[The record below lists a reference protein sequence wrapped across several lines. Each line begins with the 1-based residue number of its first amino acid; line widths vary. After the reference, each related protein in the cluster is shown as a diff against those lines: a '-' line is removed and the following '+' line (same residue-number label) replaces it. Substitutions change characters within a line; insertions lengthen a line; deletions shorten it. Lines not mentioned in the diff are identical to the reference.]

1 MRSSPP
7 KGALGCLCGRKKVS
21 RPPHTRPEAVVELS
35 NVERVTLRLL
45 ADAIVPRT
53 GNTWE
58 PLGGAASDLGGG
70 DLPARAVQEHQP
82 PDHQRHFRPL
92 LKAGDSPPTNPPL

>member
-1 MRSSPP
+1 MCSSPP
-7 KGALGCLCGRKKVS
+7 EGGRGCPWGRKKVS

-58 PLGGAASDLGGG
+58 PLGGSASDPGGG
-70 DLPARAVQEHQP
+70 DLAARAVQEEQP
-82 PDHQRHFRPL
+82 PGH
-92 LKAGDSPPTNPPL
+92 PPPFPQPPNGVDTPATNPP